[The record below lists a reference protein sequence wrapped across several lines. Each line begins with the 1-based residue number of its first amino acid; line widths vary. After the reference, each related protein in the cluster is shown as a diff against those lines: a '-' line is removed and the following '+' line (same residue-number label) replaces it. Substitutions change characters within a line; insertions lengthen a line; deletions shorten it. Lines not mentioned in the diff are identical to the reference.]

1 MIYGRVD
8 PDHMAEV
15 VPAGFLDC
23 EVHHPD
29 PPRPRSALRKPV
41 LCPVLTQGVG
51 YGDLSL
57 ATYVSDLEFFSQVDE
72 DDLLSL
78 IYLPG
83 QLFISVRIRVY

>member
-29 PPRPRSALRKPV
+29 PPRPRS
-41 LCPVLTQGVG
+41 
-51 YGDLSL
+51 
-57 ATYVSDLEFFSQVDE
+57 YVSDLEFFSQVDE